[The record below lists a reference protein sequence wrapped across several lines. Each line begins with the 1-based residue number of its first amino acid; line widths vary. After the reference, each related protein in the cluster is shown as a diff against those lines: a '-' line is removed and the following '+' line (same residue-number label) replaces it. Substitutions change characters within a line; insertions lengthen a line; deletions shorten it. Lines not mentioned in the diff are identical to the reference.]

1 MKFKYVVVGAGLAGA
16 TMAERI
22 ASQLDEQVLVIEEKR
37 YIAGHCYDSYDEN
50 GILVHKYG
58 PHIFHTKIKEAWDY
72 LSTFTEWHLYQHRV
86 LSYVDGKLVP
96 IPINLDTINELFG
109 TKLTAQELPEFFEKM
124 REPITE
130 IKTSADVVLSKVGRY
145 LYEKMFKNYTLKQWG
160 VTPDKLD
167 PQIISRVPIREN
179 RDDRY
184 FDDPYQ
190 GLPKEGYTRMV
201 ERMLSHPNIKLLLG
215 TDYKEVIGEIDS
227 ERLIYTGPIDYYFDY
242 KYGKLPYRTLEM
254 KFETHDVEY
263 YQPVAVVN
271 YPNDYAFTRITEF
284 KHMTGQKHDKTAILK
299 EFPKGTTAEEEPYYP
314 VFNQQTKQAA
324 AKYGEEAEQ
333 EPNTTFVGRLAE
345 YKYYNMDIVVA
356 RALEVFEKKICQG
369 EK

>member
-1 MKFKYVVVGAGLAGA
+1 MKFEYVVVGAGLAGA
-16 TMAERI
+16 TVAERI
-22 ASQLDEQVLVIEEKR
+22 ASQLNVQILVIEKKKHV
-37 YIAGHCYDSYDEN
+37 AGHCYDFYDEN

-58 PHIFHTKIKEAWDY
+58 PHIFHTRIKDAWDY
-72 LSTFTEWHLYQHRV
+72 LSNFTEWHLYQHRV

-96 IPINLDTINELFG
+96 IPINLDTINQLFG
-109 TKLTAQELPEFFEKM
+109 TKLSAQELPDFFKDLA
-124 REPITE
+124 EPVHE
-130 IKTSADVVLSKVGRY
+130 IKSSADVVLSKVGRY

-160 VTPDKLD
+160 VTPDELD

-190 GLPKEGYTRMV
+190 GLPKQGYAHMV

-215 TDYKEVIGEIDS
+215 TDCKEVIGEI
-227 ERLIYTGPIDYYFDY
+227 EYEKLIYTGPIDYYFDY
-242 KYGKLPYRTLEM
+242 KYRKLPYRTLEM
-254 KFETHDVEY
+254 KFETHDVET

-271 YPNDYAFTRITEF
+271 YPNDYDFTRITEF
-284 KHMTGQKHDKTAILK
+284 KHMTGQKSDKTSIVK

-314 VFNQQTKQAA
+314 VFDKQTNKLA
-324 AKYGEEAEQ
+324 AKYRGEAER
-333 EPNTTFVGRLAE
+333 EPNTIFVGRLAE

-356 RALEVFEKKICQG
+356 RALEVFEDEVLKG
-369 EK
+369 G

>member
-1 MKFKYVVVGAGLAGA
+1 MRFNYVVVGAGLAGA

-22 ASQLDEQVLVIEEKR
+22 ASQLNEEVLIIEKEKH
-37 YIAGHCYDSYDEN
+37 IAGHCYDFYDEN

-58 PHIFHTKIKEAWDY
+58 PHIFHTRIKETWDY
-72 LSTFTEWHLYQHRV
+72 LSNFTEWRLYQHRV

-96 IPINLDTINELFG
+96 IPINLDTVNQLFG
-109 TKLTAQELPEFFEKM
+109 TKLSAQELPNFFK
-124 REPITE
+124 RLAEPVDE
-130 IKTSADVVLSKVGRY
+130 IQSSADVVLSKVGKY

-167 PQIISRVPIREN
+167 PQIISRIPIREN

-190 GLPKEGYTRMV
+190 GLPKEGYVRMV

-215 TDYKEVIGEIDS
+215 TDYKEVIGEI
-227 ERLIYTGPIDYYFDY
+227 EYEKLIYAGPIDYYFDY

-254 KFETHDVEY
+254 RFETHNIDY

-271 YPNDYAFTRITEF
+271 YPNDYDFTRITEF
-284 KHMTGQKHDKTAILK
+284 KHMTGQKASRTTIVK
-299 EFPKGTTAEEEPYYP
+299 EFPRGTTAEEEPYYP
-314 VFNQQTKQAA
+314 VFDKQTNKLA
-324 AKYGEEAEQ
+324 AKYREEAERR
-333 EPNTTFVGRLAE
+333 PNTIFVGRLAE
-345 YKYYNMDIVVA
+345 YKYYNMDIVVS
-356 RALEVFEKKICQG
+356 RALEVFERRLK
-369 EK
+369 